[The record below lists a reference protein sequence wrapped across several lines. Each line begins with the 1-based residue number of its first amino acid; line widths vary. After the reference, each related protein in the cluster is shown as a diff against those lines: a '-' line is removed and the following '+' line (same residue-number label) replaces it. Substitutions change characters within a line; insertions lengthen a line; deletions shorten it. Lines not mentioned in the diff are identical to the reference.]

1 MKILFVP
8 VKTSFLTFETMA
20 DAKLTAGNILT
31 EQNLILSKHL
41 EREVIFDAYL
51 PLHIA
56 ENATIGLLLINDGQ
70 DLPKMHFDHLLD
82 GLIQSSQ
89 MEPLICIGIHCGEDR
104 KMEYGTVS
112 EKDYKGRGAKA
123 PAYSRFI
130 FEELLPIIR
139 RKYKIEAFREK
150 SFAGFSL
157 GALSALDIVW
167 NNPFEFSKAGL
178 FSGSF
183 WWRDKS
189 YKDGY
194 DDAVNRIMHK
204 IIRNGKYA
212 PWLKF
217 FFECGALDETKDRN
231 NNGIIDSIDDTLD
244 LIDELKNKGYTDESI
259 HYLELED
266 GHHDVYTWGRAFPE
280 FLKWGWGKK

>member
-112 EKDYKGRGAKA
+112 EKKTTKA
-123 PAYSRFI
+123 AVQK
-130 FEELLPIIR
+130 LLLIP
-139 RKYKIEAFREK
+139 
-150 SFAGFSL
+150 
-157 GALSALDIVW
+157 
-167 NNPFEFSKAGL
+167 GL
-178 FSGSF
+178 F
-183 WWRDKS
+183 
-189 YKDGY
+189 
-194 DDAVNRIMHK
+194 
-204 IIRNGKYA
+204 
-212 PWLKF
+212 
-217 FFECGALDETKDRN
+217 
-231 NNGIIDSIDDTLD
+231 
-244 LIDELKNKGYTDESI
+244 LKNCSQSSAENTK
-259 HYLELED
+259 
-266 GHHDVYTWGRAFPE
+266 
-280 FLKWGWGKK
+280 